1 MASTIEVNLLSEGKA
16 LSSFAPI
23 VISHF
28 ITTNY
33 REGSTSLMFA
43 RIFSFFQSKPKAK
56 ASCPQLVGHTQS
68 VTTAKQALTDVWL
81 NNSNCAI
88 KFIEIGTELWHCG
101 RIPSSELIDNNLA
114 LWTTCNPDHQD
125 HYVGSAKSSDIFRAY
140 PPTKLKLI
148 TVRKLKAADFNTAS
162 LLGFTEQHCSTNHQI
177 MKETLRAWC
186 VDQGLDAVVSINR
199 GPDEVVII
207 YPADDLKIVDTVSL

>member
-1 MASTIEVNLLSEGKA
+1 MALN
-16 LSSFAPI
+16 SFAPL
-23 VISHF
+23 VISQS
-28 ITTNY
+28 IANNY
-33 REGSTSLMFA
+33 RQGSTSLMFTKF
-43 RIFSFFQSKPKAK
+43 FSFSQSKPKAK
-56 ASCPQLVGHTQS
+56 ASCLHLVGHTQP

-101 RIPSSELIDNNLA
+101 RIPSYEHIDNNLA

-125 HYVGSAKSSDIFRAY
+125 HYAGSAKSPDFIRAY
-140 PPTKLKLI
+140 PPTKLKLS
-148 TVRKLKAADFNTAS
+148 TVKKLKAADFNTAS
-162 LLGFTEQHCSTNHQI
+162 LLSFTEQHCSTNHQI
-177 MKETLRAWC
+177 MKATLRAWC